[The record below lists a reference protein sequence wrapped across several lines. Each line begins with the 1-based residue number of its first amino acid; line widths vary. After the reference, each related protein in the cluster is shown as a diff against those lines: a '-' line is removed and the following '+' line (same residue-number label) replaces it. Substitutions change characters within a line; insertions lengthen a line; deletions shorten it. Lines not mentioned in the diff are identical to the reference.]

1 MNLAKKSLPEFWGGC
16 WEVKKGRVIC
26 RWMIVWIKIN
36 ETSLAGCVGGY
47 SGGGAFQL
55 EKFYK
60 KKKTLI
66 IECEEKYSGLAEN
79 IIFIGEECQSSLL
92 DFHSEK
98 LWFDAENLH
107 LKKSN
112 VKKLKKERDL
122 LLGGEDLPDD
132 FQELFGRV
140 GLISRSSE
148 L

>member
-1 MNLAKKSLPEFWGGC
+1 MNLNGKLSSEAWSGC
-16 WEVKKGRVIC
+16 WEVKRGRIIC
-26 RWMIVWIKIN
+26 RWMIVWTKID
-36 ETSLAGCVGGY
+36 ETSVAGCIGGF

-60 KKKTLI
+60 KKKSLI

-79 IIFIGEECQSSLL
+79 IIFIGEECQSGLL

-107 LKKSN
+107 LKKSY
-112 VKKLKKERDL
+112 VKKLKKDGDL

-132 FQELFGRV
+132 FHELFGRV

>member
-1 MNLAKKSLPEFWGGC
+1 
-16 WEVKKGRVIC
+16 
-26 RWMIVWIKIN
+26 MIVWIKIN

-60 KKKTLI
+60 KKKSLT

-79 IIFIGEECQSSLL
+79 IIFIGEEAQSSLL

-107 LKKSN
+107 LKKSY
-112 VKKLKKERDL
+112 VKKLKKQGDL
-122 LLGGEDLPDD
+122 LFGGVDLPHD

>member
-1 MNLAKKSLPEFWGGC
+1 MVRNKKSLPEFWSGC

-26 RWMIVWIKIN
+26 RWMIVWTKIN
-36 ETSLAGCVGGY
+36 ETSVAGCVGGY

-60 KKKTLI
+60 KKKSLI
-66 IECEEKYSGLAEN
+66 IECEDKYSGLAEA
-79 IIFIGEECQSSLL
+79 IISIGEESQSSLL

-107 LKKSN
+107 LKKSY
-112 VKKLKKERDL
+112 VIKLKKQGDL